1 MATEA
6 IERTEA
12 DEIRELARAEAEQFN
27 AWLESE
33 EEGEPVPVEY
43 WQAFD
48 AWQNAYDR
56 RVLPIAAREM
66 EDLAREYVAWDSSG
80 ESDPP
85 TKFWTARQRANEA
98 CMKLPPDLPPIKSPA
113 ELVADKVSPRQIAR
127 MWRVLKED
135 GEPDIVRLE
144 EELANP
150 GSVLTPEHVAKIDQ
164 QRLAE
169 LGFVAPPS
177 WAEEQPAPPQVA
189 AATLEQLIA
198 DRANVAQIARI
209 KAEQY
214 GTLPE
219 AWEKLLPQLAALMGV
234 SLSMN
239 ATDVVNQ
246 GGQSVSEKIY
256 GEEFVRR
263 GQEVAPQIGELE
275 VKIKQDG
282 DDEEPPESEP
292 VDVDAKIVALF
303 EGGQDITAIARE
315 VELPVRKVKGV
326 ITKWQKEMQQDGE
339 GESEE

>member
-56 RVLPIAAREM
+56 RILPIAAREM
-66 EDLAREYVAWDSSG
+66 EELAREYVAWDSSG

-85 TKFWTARQRANEA
+85 TRFWTARQRANEA
-98 CMKLPPDLPPIKSPA
+98 CMKLPPVLPPIKSPA
-113 ELVADKVSPRQIAR
+113 ELVADKVSARQIAR
-127 MWRVLKED
+127 MWRILKED

-150 GSVLTPEHVAKIDQ
+150 GSVLTPEHVAKMDQ

-177 WAEEQPAPPQVA
+177 WSDEEQPSPPTEES
-189 AATLEQLIA
+189 ATLEQLIG

-214 GTLPE
+214 GTSPE
-219 AWEKLLPQLAALMGV
+219 AWAELLPQLATLMGAN
-234 SLSMN
+234 LSMN

-256 GEEFVRR
+256 GEDFVRR

-282 DDEEPPESEP
+282 DDEEPAPSEP
-292 VDVDAKIVALF
+292 VDVDARIVALF
-303 EGGQDITAIARE
+303 ENGQDVTAIARD
-315 VELPVRKVKGV
+315 VELPLRKVKSV
-326 ITKWQKEMQQDGE
+326 ITKWQKEMQDSD
-339 GESEE
+339 ESDE